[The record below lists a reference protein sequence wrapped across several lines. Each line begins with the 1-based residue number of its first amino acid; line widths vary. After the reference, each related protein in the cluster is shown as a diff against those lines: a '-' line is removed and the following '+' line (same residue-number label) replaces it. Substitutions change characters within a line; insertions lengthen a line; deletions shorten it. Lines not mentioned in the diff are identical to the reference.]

1 MNLPNK
7 LWSVMQKCSLASALV
22 RFQVLS
28 FFIFWVA
35 FLLLRIRSATKKQA
49 FQGSGVKAPAFLR
62 YAPELASPA
71 LPILATTKGS
81 GKACARAHTL
91 INEFSKKTRR
101 DWATHN
107 LLILATTK
115 GSGKA
120 CARAHFLINEFS
132 KENSQRLGNA
142 QSPNPLPRPKG
153 VARHARERTF

>member
-1 MNLPNK
+1 
-7 LWSVMQKCSLASALV
+7 MQKCSLASALV

-49 FQGSGVKAPAFLR
+49 FQGSGVKAPTFLR

-71 LPILATTKGS
+71 LPILATTKGR

-101 DWATHN
+101 DWTTSN

-115 GSGKA
+115 GSGKGGA
-120 CARAHFLINEFS
+120 D
-132 KENSQRLGNA
+132 
-142 QSPNPLPRPKG
+142 
-153 VARHARERTF
+153 

>member
-49 FQGSGVKAPAFLR
+49 FQGSGVKAPTFLR

-91 INEFSKKTRR
+91 INEFSK
-101 DWATHN
+101 
-107 LLILATTK
+107 
-115 GSGKA
+115 
-120 CARAHFLINEFS
+120 
-132 KENSQRLGNA
+132 ENSQRLGYA
-142 QSPNPLPRPKG
+142 QSPNPCHDQRKWQG
-153 VARHARERTF
+153 MRESAYVNKRVFERKLAEIGYNPIS

>member
-7 LWSVMQKCSLASALV
+7 LWSVMQKCSTASALV

-49 FQGSGVKAPAFLR
+49 FQGSGVKAPTFLR
-62 YAPELASPA
+62 YAQELASPA

-81 GKACARAHTL
+81 GKACARAHT
-91 INEFSKKTRR
+91 
-101 DWATHN
+101 
-107 LLILATTK
+107 
-115 GSGKA
+115 
-120 CARAHFLINEFS
+120 LINEFS

-153 VARHARERTF
+153 VARHARERIR